1 MMITLK
7 KIRSLKPRVQLR
19 KAADVFHEA
28 NMEETE
34 DGYLESVLDIILS
47 SDLVSE
53 ADGDKL
59 RSYFSKGRG
68 VGYEDIYYNVLAILG
83 DSPSDWDKR
92 NEEGDVDW
100 SMRHTLEH
108 ALFLDHLRSPYNV
121 GAIFRNAEAFC
132 VNEIILAP
140 GTASPMHPRAE
151 RTSRGTVEAIPWRE
165 GEISSL
171 RSDVVVFALETGG
184 TDIREFRFPEKG
196 VCVIGSEE
204 TGITKEARERAENDG
219 GIVTIPQFGAK
230 GSINVASAAAI
241 LLYKWIEVLGNQP
254 LS

>member
-1 MMITLK
+1 MITLK

-28 NMEETE
+28 NIEEMEDE
-34 DGYLESVLDIILS
+34 YLESVLEIILS

-53 ADGDKL
+53 ESGEKL
-59 RSYFSKGRG
+59 RSFFKKGRG

-92 NEEGDVDW
+92 NEEGEIDW
-100 SMRHTLEH
+100 SKRQVLGHS
-108 ALFLDHLRSPYNV
+108 LFLDHLRSPYNV

-132 VNEIILAP
+132 VDRIILAP
-140 GTASPMHPRAE
+140 GTASPDHHRAE
-151 RTSRGTVEAIPWRE
+151 RTSRGTVNAIDWRE
-165 GEISSL
+165 GELDSIEAET
-171 RSDVVVFALETGG
+171 VVFALETGG
-184 TDIREFRFPEKG
+184 TDIRDFQFPESG
-196 VCVIGSEE
+196 VCIIGSEE
-204 TGITKEARERAENDG
+204 TGITKEARERAESSG

-241 LLYKWIEVLGNQP
+241 LLYKWMEACKR
-254 LS
+254 

>member
-1 MMITLK
+1 MITLK

-28 NMEETE
+28 NIEEMEEE
-34 DGYLESVLDIILS
+34 YLESVLEIILS

-53 ADGDKL
+53 ESGEKL
-59 RSYFSKGRG
+59 RSFFKKGRG

-92 NEEGDVDW
+92 NEEGEIDW
-100 SMRHTLEH
+100 SKRQVLGHS
-108 ALFLDHLRSPYNV
+108 LFLDHLRSPYNV

-132 VNEIILAP
+132 VDRIILAP
-140 GTASPMHPRAE
+140 GTASPDHHRAE
-151 RTSRGTVEAIPWRE
+151 RTSRGTVNAIGWRE
-165 GEISSL
+165 GELDSIEAET
-171 RSDVVVFALETGG
+171 VVFALETGG
-184 TDIREFRFPEKG
+184 TDIRDFQFPESG
-196 VCVIGSEE
+196 VCIIGSEE
-204 TGITKEARERAENDG
+204 TGITKEARERAESSG

-241 LLYKWIEVLGNQP
+241 LLYKWMEACKR
-254 LS
+254 